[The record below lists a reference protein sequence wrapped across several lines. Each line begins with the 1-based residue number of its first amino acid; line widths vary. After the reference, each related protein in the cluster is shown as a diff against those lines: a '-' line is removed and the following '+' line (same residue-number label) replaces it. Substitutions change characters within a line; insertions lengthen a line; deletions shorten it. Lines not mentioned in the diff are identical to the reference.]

1 MNAVIALRHLS
12 VENANAVS
20 GLTWGFPG
28 ISHFLGF
35 CHALDRK
42 LCAGTGLASV
52 LGGCAI
58 VSHSQQIHSTPDS
71 YGQHSF
77 AQTRNP
83 VTKEGKTAPFNE
95 EARMH
100 MDVTLLIECKLSAKD
115 YLDALDDDLLDDSE
129 LSDEQLLQQ
138 LIEQQLHTL
147 RLAGGVIKAV
157 RGISYI
163 TFPDDEQEKERA
175 NRRLLRQCLPGFALV
190 DRSELLPLHLSALQ
204 KQEPQSTLLDAW
216 MDFSALRYYAEHD
229 DPEKTAD
236 WSRFELPETGWFVPL
251 MVAYQG
257 IAKLQEA
264 GSVPSARDPSV
275 PFSVVEAVYGVGQWL
290 SPLRAP
296 SVDGL
301 FWRYRYQEPQQ
312 YQFHNNYSS
321 FIQDTKGA

>member
-1 MNAVIALRHLS
+1 MSAVIALRHLS

-42 LCAGTGLASV
+42 LCAGTGLVSV

-58 VSHSQQIHSTPDS
+58 VSHSQQIHSASDS

-100 MDVTLLIECKLSAKD
+100 MDVTLLIECKVSAAQ
-115 YLDALDDDLLDDSE
+115 YFDALDDDSLDDSE
-129 LSDEQLLQQ
+129 LSDEQLLRQR
-138 LIEQQLHTL
+138 IEQQLHTL
-147 RLAGGVIKAV
+147 RLAGGVIKTV
-157 RGISYI
+157 RNVAYI
-163 TFPDDEQEKERA
+163 ALPDDEQARERA
-175 NRRLLRQCLPGFALV
+175 SRRLLRQCLPGFALV
-190 DRSELLPLHLSALQ
+190 DRSELLLQHLSALQ
-204 KQEPQSTLLDAW
+204 KLQPQSTLLDAW
-216 MDFSALRYYAEHD
+216 MDFSALRYRTEHH
-229 DPEKTAD
+229 DPELPAD
-236 WSRFELPETGWFVPL
+236 WARVELPETGWLVPL
-251 MVAYQG
+251 MVGYQG
-257 IAKLQEA
+257 IANLQEA
-264 GSVPSARDPSV
+264 GNVLSARDPNV
-275 PFSVVEAVYGVGQWL
+275 PFSAVEAVYGVGQWL

-296 SVDGL
+296 SLDGL
-301 FWRYRYQEPQQ
+301 FWHYRYQEPQQ
-312 YQFHNNYSS
+312 YQLHNNYSP